1 LIKQFYKEYV
11 FPVSPTPNYRPVVD
25 VIIAAR
31 RHTKSMTWM
40 ARGNRLRKVK
50 EFAAFG
56 SGEAY
61 ARALFSGLDL
71 AMSNEVAMCVAAYII
86 FLIKKRNMSVAL
98 DTQVICI
105 DRENWYVPRGLNT
118 KECRQLEEVFR
129 QCAGIEARVLHRI
142 MGSTFGF
149 CDKERVY
156 EDIEFLRDEFLRLV
170 QPSSATKSNTDQA

>member
-1 LIKQFYKEYV
+1 MIKQFYKEYV

-86 FLIKKRNMSVAL
+86 FLIKKRNMSVGL

-105 DRENWYVPRGLNT
+105 DRENWYVREVLIQKSAASWRKSSGSV
-118 KECRQLEEVFR
+118 LE
-129 QCAGIEARVLHRI
+129 
-142 MGSTFGF
+142 
-149 CDKERVY
+149 
-156 EDIEFLRDEFLRLV
+156 LRLGCYIGSWAARSV
-170 QPSSATKSNTDQA
+170 FAIKSECMKTLNSCGMSFCA